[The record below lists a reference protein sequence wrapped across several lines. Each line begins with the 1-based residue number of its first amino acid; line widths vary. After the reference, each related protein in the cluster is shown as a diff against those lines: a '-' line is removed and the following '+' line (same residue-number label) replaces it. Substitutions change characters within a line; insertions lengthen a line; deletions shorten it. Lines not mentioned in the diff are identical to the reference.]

1 MPAEGIWAL
10 VLWLLW
16 AIMFIF
22 IILTSRMLYAEAVRR
37 GQNAELWILINVI
50 AGLSGLSLI
59 LMSFLT
65 SERGVWLFTITGSL
79 LVILGPLIYLALP
92 KHRGGGGAGQRTS
105 TPS

>member
-1 MPAEGIWAL
+1 
-10 VLWLLW
+10 
-16 AIMFIF
+16 
-22 IILTSRMLYAEAVRR
+22 MLYAEAVRR